1 MAEAQTLLSGIKTIT
16 ATNTAQQLT
25 TTSQIITGM
34 VVRANKANAANV
46 FIGPSTVAG
55 TSYALEAG
63 ESLQFDVID
72 PARVYV
78 YGKENDTL
86 SFFGL
91 IP

>member
-1 MAEAQTLLSGIKTIT
+1 MAEAQTLLSGEKTLT
-16 ATNTAQQLT
+16 ETNKAERLT
-25 TTSQIITGM
+25 SVSQIITGM
-34 VVRANKANAANV
+34 VVRANKLNTANV
-46 FIGPSTVAG
+46 YIGPSTVST
-55 TSYALEAG
+55 TSYYLEPA

-78 YGKENDTL
+78 YGKANDTL

>member
-1 MAEAQTLLSGIKTIT
+1 MAEAQTLLSGTKTIVT
-16 ATNTAQQLT
+16 SNTAEKLT
-25 TTSQIITGM
+25 TASQIITGM
-34 VVRANKANAANV
+34 VVRANTANAANV
-46 FIGPSTVAG
+46 YIGPSTV
-55 TSYALEAG
+55 TTTNYFLEKG

>member
-1 MAEAQTLLSGIKTIT
+1 MAEAQTLLSGTKTISE
-16 ATNTAQQLT
+16 TNKAQQLT
-25 TTSQIITGM
+25 TASQIITGM
-34 VVRANKANAANV
+34 VVRANTGNAANV
-46 FIGPSTVAG
+46 YIGPSTVTT
-55 TSYALEAG
+55 TSYYLEKG

>member
-1 MAEAQTLLSGIKTIT
+1 MAEAQTLLSGIKTI
-16 ATNTAQQLT
+16 AETNKAEQLT

-34 VVRANKANAANV
+34 VVRANTTNTAV
-46 FIGPSTVAG
+46 VYIGPPTVAA
-55 TSYALEAG
+55 TSYALEKG

-78 YGKENDTL
+78 YGKANDTL

>member
-1 MAEAQTLLSGIKTIT
+1 MAEAQTLLSGTKTISE
-16 ATNTAQQLT
+16 TNKAEQLT
-25 TTSQIITGM
+25 ATSQIITGM
-34 VVRANKANAANV
+34 VVRANTGNTQNV
-46 FIGPSTVAG
+46 FIGPSTVSA
-55 TSYALEAG
+55 TSYYLEKG

-78 YGKENDTL
+78 FGKAADTL

>member
-1 MAEAQTLLSGIKTIT
+1 MAEAQTLLSGEATI
-16 ATNTAQQLT
+16 AVTNTAQKLT
-25 TTSQIITGM
+25 ATSQIITGM
-34 VVRANKANAANV
+34 VVRANTANV
-46 FIGPSTVAG
+46 AIVYIGPSTVATG
-55 TSYALEAG
+55 SYYLEKG

-78 YGKENDTL
+78 YGKAGDTL